1 MKLGIGALGR
11 PYQGRYHRRRR
22 RNRPLRFLTMFVV
35 CGTLCASATMM
46 VNSRA
51 STTEIFDAGL
61 ALEAVTPIE
70 PVTAGGAGPEIV
82 AAPGAGSGIY
92 DAPPSAEPENT
103 PVTGQE
109 PIQDMTAFGAVPQ
122 KPSDFGM
129 PAPVRTDFQGC
140 AFLGNSRTQGLQLY
154 GAVPGAD
161 VFAARGLMV
170 NEVATKAFVKGK
182 NGNQTA
188 LQALG
193 QKEYERVYIMLGMN
207 EMGWSSEKKFAAKYG
222 EVIDA
227 VREIQ
232 PEAEIIVQSI
242 LPVTKER
249 DDKDSVFNNTK
260 VKRYNELI
268 KAVAEE
274 KEAEYLDVGAG
285 LADEDGYMPAEASA
299 DGIHLQK
306 TYCKKWAAFLLE
318 N

>member
-22 RNRPLRFLTMFVV
+22 RNRPLRFLTMLLV

-70 PVTAGGAGPEIV
+70 PVTAGEAGPEIV
-82 AAPGAGSGIY
+82 
-92 DAPPSAEPENT
+92 APPSAEPENT

-109 PIQDMTAFGAVPQ
+109 PVQDMTAIGAAPKQ
-122 KPSDFGM
+122 PSDFGT
-129 PAPVRTDFQGC
+129 PAPSRTDFKGC

-170 NEVATKAFVKGK
+170 NEVAAKAFVKGK

-207 EMGWSSEKKFAAKYG
+207 EMGWSSEKKFAEKYG

-249 DDKDSVFNNTK
+249 DDKDSIYNNTK

-268 KAVAEE
+268 KAVVEE
-274 KEAEYLDVGAG
+274 KEAEYLDVGAE
-285 LADEDGYMPAEASA
+285 LADENGYLPAEASA